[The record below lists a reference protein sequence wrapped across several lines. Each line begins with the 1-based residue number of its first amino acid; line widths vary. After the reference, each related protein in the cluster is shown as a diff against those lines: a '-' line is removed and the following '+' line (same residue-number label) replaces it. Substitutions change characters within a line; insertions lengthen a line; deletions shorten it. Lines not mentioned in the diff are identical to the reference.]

1 MGLPGAGDS
10 RLGSVGVSAGLG
22 SEETKDADSPRIP
35 RPSTIEGVIVRRTM
49 AAMLFRHA
57 GIEALK
63 EAQR

>member
-1 MGLPGAGDS
+1 M
-10 RLGSVGVSAGLG
+10 G

-35 RPSTIEGVIVRRTM
+35 RPSTMEGVIVRRTM